1 MVDNWTIPDE
11 RPDSAERKVPHFLRI
26 RDDLA
31 SQMESGAWPA
41 QTRLPSERE
50 LSDGYRITRMTVRQ
64 ALRQLEAEGL
74 IYRLDRRGWF
84 VSPSRLRYNPTAN
97 IGFTENV
104 RSQGKVPGTLLLSK
118 EMMPASSW
126 TTKHLAVPD
135 GEPVFLIRR
144 LRSIDGRAVLVEHLY
159 VNATRCPGLLE
170 LPLEQSLTDLLEEH
184 YGILERRVRITMRP
198 TALNEVQAQTLQVAV
213 GTPGLYLTRTTLD
226 QFDNIIECDQ
236 EFWRHDVLEVEVDT
250 YTDGAVTARTRAD
263 EN

>member
-1 MVDNWTIPDE
+1 V
-11 RPDSAERKVPHFLRI
+11 
-26 RDDLA
+26 
-31 SQMESGAWPA
+31 
-41 QTRLPSERE
+41 
-50 LSDGYRITRMTVRQ
+50 
-64 ALRQLEAEGL
+64 
-74 IYRLDRRGWF
+74 
-84 VSPSRLRYNPTAN
+84 
-97 IGFTENV
+97 GFTENA
-104 RSQGKVPGTLLLSK
+104 RSQGKAPGTLLLSK
-118 EMMPASSW
+118 EMAPASSW

-226 QFDNIIECDQ
+226 QFDNIIEFDQ
-236 EFWRHDVLEVEVDT
+236 EFWRHDVLEVEVDA
-250 YTDGAVTARTRAD
+250 YTDGDVTGRTRA
-263 EN
+263 NKK